1 MSLFQKK
8 SKLFLNNRMNS
19 ISSILFQLTSGL
31 ISETAIPNDYIYIPE
46 IKNAIVQYNW
56 TIRSSN
62 IPGWITLVRMVNY
75 SS

>member
-1 MSLFQKK
+1 
-8 SKLFLNNRMNS
+8 MNS

-31 ISETAIPNDYIYIPE
+31 ISETSIPNDYIYIPE
-46 IKNAIVQYNW
+46 IKNAIVRYNW